1 MCPIFIL
8 IILHEIWNAQHEKI
22 SWTNSNQH
30 GGRNITKKYVEIDTR
45 VHQLFK
51 LNSRLTIKRPLFD
64 KPFVVYT
71 KIQQTKM
78 LVTCQRFGDW
88 FLFGLHSLLEVR
100 IRRNF
105 SFLPLKSNWLLGAPY
120 WKEKALQH
128 QEKCSKNN
136 S

>member
-30 GGRNITKKYVEIDTR
+30 GGRNITKEYVEIDTR

-88 FLFGLHSLLEVR
+88 FLFGLVWPYSSNQKNIIKVGSKSMLLTCSSTKLWAYLYYIFL
-100 IRRNF
+100 IRRE
-105 SFLPLKSNWLLGAPY
+105 S
-120 WKEKALQH
+120 
-128 QEKCSKNN
+128 
-136 S
+136 